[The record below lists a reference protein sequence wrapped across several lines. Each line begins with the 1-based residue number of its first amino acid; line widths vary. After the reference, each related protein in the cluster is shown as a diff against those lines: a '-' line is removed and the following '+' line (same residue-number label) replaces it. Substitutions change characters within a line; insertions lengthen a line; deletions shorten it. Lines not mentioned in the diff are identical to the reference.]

1 MVKYVVTRPNPTHD
15 PAFGQ
20 MRNRTWGGFFD
31 FDGALEG
38 VNQYCYNITTPIILS
53 LDIGGRPYYTFSLSI
68 LYKTVTDLFINA
80 FVLSN
85 TTDWMNF
92 VFTANQGCELI
103 LTSDYCLQRSYDMW
117 QYEGAY
123 AGYGGEW
130 HGGGML
136 NDTCGQFYMTAGAE
150 LKGYLW
156 TFPLSDMDASTGWQ

>member
-1 MVKYVVTRPNPTHD
+1 
-15 PAFGQ
+15 

-68 LYKTVTDLFINA
+68 LYKTVTEYFINN
-80 FVLSN
+80 FVLGN

-92 VFTANQGCELI
+92 VFTVNDGCELI
-103 LTSDYCLQRSYDMW
+103 LTSDYCYQRFWDMTNYVW
-117 QYEGAY
+117 WKT
-123 AGYGGEW
+123 GYSTTW
-130 HGGGML
+130 TGGGML

-156 TFPLSDMDASTGWQ
+156 DFPLTDMDNAAWR